1 MLTPQLARL
10 RDALKAKGITKRTS
24 SEDSLLAELVE
35 VESAL
40 DEAHKG
46 KDLPLV
52 ERYMMKAS
60 GAQLMGPAPGKC
72 PTCGGNW

>member
-1 MLTPQLARL
+1 MLTPHLARL
-10 RDALKAKGITKRTS
+10 RDALKAKGFIKRTS
-24 SEDSLLAELVE
+24 SEDSLLAELEE
-35 VESAL
+35 VELAL

-46 KDLPLV
+46 KNIPLV

-60 GAQLMGPAPGKC
+60 AAELMGPPPGKC